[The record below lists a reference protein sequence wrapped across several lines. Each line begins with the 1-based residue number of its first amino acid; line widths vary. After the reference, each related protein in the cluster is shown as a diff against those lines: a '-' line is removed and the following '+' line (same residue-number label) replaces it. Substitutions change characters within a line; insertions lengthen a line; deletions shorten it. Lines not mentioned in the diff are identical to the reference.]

1 MEVPLWTPNCKI
13 DKLYSHIAN
22 LFILY
27 TWELNFGQ
35 TIWDKIEM
43 LLGTPYLKN
52 NLGTWGI
59 SLEDDE
65 NMFGTRKKNQKITPP
80 TPTRPPKEKKTGPMM
95 MSA

>member
-13 DKLYSHIAN
+13 NKLYFPIAN

-43 LLGTPYLKN
+43 LLGTTYLKN

-65 NMFGTRKKNQKITPP
+65 NMLGTHWEQGRKTKKKLPHPQ
-80 TPTRPPKEKKTGPMM
+80 KEKKTGPMM